1 MYDCPLSL
9 YDLYLQHGSFGK
21 DDTYIMFLAYK
32 SISQKPRQ
40 FFHNIATKKNYRGL
54 KDPCLAKVSV
64 DKRSLR
70 QDISILEPDI
80 LRSPNAS
87 ENNDDIVKENNNDND
102 NHSILFKLNESNDSK
117 LQATTDLEEF
127 DGYDVY
133 FNMVTH
139 ISHLSN
145 YELFERIIKSVFL
158 LNCLEAT
165 SFFRNDADSGFE
177 PCQAEPNI
185 EERVLFAG
193 FLFQAYC
200 TILTN
205 CHSIS
210 ELDFTDAQEDAHS
223 ESYLGVITAMTGYV
237 LFPNVSS
244 IVNHSCDPNT
254 SCFYINGKTQVRII
268 HFEIIFLDFYCVSKD
283 LFNHTFHYIF

>member
-1 MYDCPLSL
+1 MVLLFYSHIYDCPLSL
-9 YDLYLQHGSFGK
+9 YDLYLQHGGFGK

-54 KDPCLAKVSV
+54 KDPCLPEVLVEKIA
-64 DKRSLR
+64 LE
-70 QDISILEPDI
+70 QDIPIHESDI
-80 LRSPNAS
+80 LRSTSAS
-87 ENNDDIVKENNNDND
+87 ENNYDIVEEMNNEDD
-102 NHSILFKLNESNDSK
+102 NHSILFKLNENNDSK
-117 LQATTDLEEF
+117 MEATTDFDEF

-158 LNCLEAT
+158 VNCLEAT
-165 SFFRNDADSGFE
+165 SFFRNDTNSDFE
-177 PCQAEPNI
+177 LSQAEPNI

-205 CHSIS
+205 VHSIS
-210 ELDFTDAQEDAHS
+210 ELDFTDAQEDANS
-223 ESYLGVITAMTGYV
+223 ESYLGVTTAMTGYV

-254 SCFYINGKTQVRII
+254 SCFYTNGKTQVRII
-268 HFEIIFLDFYCVSKD
+268 
-283 LFNHTFHYIF
+283 

>member
-9 YDLYLQHGSFGK
+9 YDLYLQHGGFGK
-21 DDTYIMFLAYK
+21 DDTYIMFIAYK

-54 KDPCLAKVSV
+54 KDPCLSKVLV
-64 DKRSLR
+64 EKTVLK
-70 QDISILEPDI
+70 QDIPVHESDI
-80 LRSPNAS
+80 LRSPSAS
-87 ENNDDIVKENNNDND
+87 DNNCGDVEESNYEND

-117 LQATTDLEEF
+117 LQATTDLDEF
-127 DGYDVY
+127 EGYDVY

-165 SFFRNDADSGFE
+165 SFFKDDKNSDFE
-177 PCQAEPNI
+177 LSQTEPNI

-205 CHSIS
+205 VHSIS
-210 ELDFTDAQEDAHS
+210 ELDFTDAQEDANS
-223 ESYLGVITAMTGYV
+223 ESYLGVTTAMTGYV

-254 SCFYINGKTQVRII
+254 SCFYTNGKTQVRII
-268 HFEIIFLDFYCVSKD
+268 CFNIINLNFNLAVLLAQITFL
-283 LFNHTFHYIF
+283 

>member
-1 MYDCPLSL
+1 
-9 YDLYLQHGSFGK
+9 
-21 DDTYIMFLAYK
+21 MFLAYK

-54 KDPCLAKVSV
+54 KDPCLSKVLVEKTVLKQHIPVHES
-64 DKRSLR
+64 
-70 QDISILEPDI
+70 DI
-80 LRSPNAS
+80 LRSPSAS
-87 ENNDDIVKENNNDND
+87 ENNCGDVEESNYEND

-117 LQATTDLEEF
+117 LQATTDLDEF
-127 DGYDVY
+127 EGYDVY

-158 LNCLEAT
+158 VNCLEAT
-165 SFFRNDADSGFE
+165 SFFRNDTNSDFE
-177 PCQAEPNI
+177 LSQAEPNI

-205 CHSIS
+205 VHSIS
-210 ELDFTDAQEDAHS
+210 ELDFTDAQEDANS
-223 ESYLGVITAMTGYV
+223 ESYLGVTTAMTGYV

-254 SCFYINGKTQVRII
+254 SCFYTNGKSQVRII
-268 HFEIIFLDFYCVSKD
+268 CFNIINLN
-283 LFNHTFHYIF
+283 FNLLNTQITFS